1 MKKIL
6 IFGIIMALTLLIL
19 GCNDRHD
26 RYGPLTP
33 EEELKV
39 KLGGVNINIPDEY
52 SVNFDFSYGSPG
64 GDRSWEVS
72 YGVASGEYTACSGE
86 YHFSGQGD
94 EKTEPCTLEMLQTS
108 EIALFPKMNDI
119 VTKVNTNFQT
129 EVFVLNAA
137 DRDCYYVENEDGYAY
152 GVVCFNSEKELVT
165 YLAKGGYGSAETIW
179 LLNDY
184 DLTDEVEDLMG

>member
-72 YGVASGEYTACSGE
+72 YGVASGEFTACPGE

-119 VTKVNTNFQT
+119 VLVDLPGIIANGPGKVEVTNMINKYIGQEET
-129 EVFVLNAA
+129 LIL
-137 DRDCYYVENEDGYAY
+137 EN
-152 GVVCFNSEKELVT
+152 FKEYKKYQSDVGMFFPKLRFF
-165 YLAKGGYGSAETIW
+165 
-179 LLNDY
+179 
-184 DLTDEVEDLMG
+184 MRR